1 MLFKSSLPIFLLL
14 GPVAFA
20 RPMAQEVVYV
30 TVTLPVGGQSTPT
43 PTPPPAPPV
52 QTAAPLPVTTAQPQP
67 QANYAAAPGSKR
79 GLAYNNESPS
89 LQPWVSHPK
98 ISWGHCWASVDF
110 NLPQSLD
117 FVPTLADLTSD
128 SLPYWD
134 SNVKK
139 ALARQ
144 TSGTCHLQFLN
155 EPDQPGQKA
164 FTDPASAAAA
174 FKKYMNNYAAPN
186 VKLGSP
192 SVTNGVVNGMGLE
205 YLKNFLTAC
214 QGCTIDFVPVHWY
227 GCGDGCSVAQD
238 VDLFKKQI
246 QDAIDVANGKP
257 LWIPEFQHLGSLDSQ
272 KEFLLIVL
280 PWLDS
285 KPEIERYA
293 YFMVAENHLLTNGQ
307 LNELAL
313 AYVSWY
319 SKHDDRNFLS
329 ISFFCP

>member
-1 MLFKSSLPIFLLL
+1 MLFKSSLPILLL
-14 GPVAFA
+14 LSPVAFA

-30 TVTLPVGGQSTPT
+30 TVTLPVGGQSAPT
-43 PTPPPAPPV
+43 PTPPPAAPV
-52 QTAAPLPVTTAQPQP
+52 KAAATTPDTAAQPQT
-67 QANYAAAPGSKR
+67 QANYAAASGGKR

-89 LQPWVSHPK
+89 LQPWVSYPE

-110 NLPQSLD
+110 NLPQSLE
-117 FVPTLADLTSD
+117 FVATLADLTSD

-134 SNVKK
+134 SNVQK

-144 TSGTCHLQFLN
+144 TGGTKYLQFLN

-164 FTDPASAAAA
+164 FTDPATAAAA
-174 FKKYMNNYAAPN
+174 FKQYMNKYAAPN

-205 YLKNFLTAC
+205 YLKNFFAAC
-214 QGCTIDFVPVHWY
+214 QGCTIDFCPVHWY
-227 GCGDGCSVAQD
+227 GCGDGCSVDQD

-246 QDAIDVANGKP
+246 QDAITACNGKP
-257 LWIPEFQHLGSLDSQ
+257 VWIPEFQRLGSLDSQ

-285 KPEIERYA
+285 QPEIARYA
-293 YFMVAENHLLTNGQ
+293 YFMVANDHLLTDGQ
-307 LNELAL
+307 LNQVAL
-313 AYVSWY
+313 AYAS
-319 SKHDDRNFLS
+319 
-329 ISFFCP
+329 